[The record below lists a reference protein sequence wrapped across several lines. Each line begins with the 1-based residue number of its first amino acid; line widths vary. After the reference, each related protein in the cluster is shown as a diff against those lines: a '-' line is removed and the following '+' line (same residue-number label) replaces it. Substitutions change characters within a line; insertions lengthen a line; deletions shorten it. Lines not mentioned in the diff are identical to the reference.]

1 MLKANDCKL
10 HRQHCPRHTSNDA
23 CKMIYRYRNLPRRGL
38 TLIEILIAL
47 TMTLIIL
54 GAMAQAFKF
63 ASAEIADGRA
73 ILEMSNR
80 LRNAQQLLRTDLA
93 GLTVEVKPHTD
104 TPPNG
109 YLEYVE
115 RTAKDSTEL
124 GTANGYLGDYDDILA
139 FTSRNLEGTFRGRR
153 NGEIL
158 LSTFAEIIWFTE
170 PLDVNSDGNTVDG
183 ANTPLYS
190 DTIALHRRV
199 LIIRPDRNVPLSQT
213 DANGNPLVGLEVV
226 STEDDVLK
234 FLSNNDISVRT
245 FELDNGQFLIAANS
259 LSDLARRENRF
270 ARFPFPIDP
279 VARSNTFPYFLEPD
293 LLVDT
298 KMVGPSGFSGNET
311 LMTDVAAF
319 DVQIYSPDSLVALV
333 DVDNNG
339 VDETALNRSDIG
351 FSDFEG
357 TATNNGGF
365 IDLASAGGPF
375 DRAAPDF
382 STQPVRPT
390 NEPRTNSG
398 VPLWDAPTLCT
409 WSPHYESDGLDQ
421 NNDGVFDS
429 ATDGLDNDGINGVDD
444 AGFGG
449 GGGERETSPPYL
461 YPARGLKVTFRII
474 EKKSKQVR
482 QATVVQN
489 FLPQ

>member
-10 HRQHCPRHTSNDA
+10 HRQHCPRLTSKDVRP
-23 CKMIYRYRNLPRRGL
+23 MIYSFRNLPRRGL

-47 TMTLIIL
+47 TMTLIVL

-93 GLTVEVKPHTD
+93 GLTVEVRPHID

-109 YLEYVE
+109 YFEYVE
-115 RTAKDSTEL
+115 GLAQDSDEL
-124 GTANGYLGDYDDILA
+124 GTANGYLGDWDDVLA
-139 FTSRNLEGTFRGRR
+139 FTSRNLDGTFRGRR
-153 NGEIL
+153 SGEIL

-170 PLDVNSDGNTVDG
+170 ALDINSDGIAVDG
-183 ANTPLYS
+183 ADTPLYS
-190 DTIALHRRV
+190 DTVALHRRV
-199 LIIRPDRNVPLSQT
+199 LIVRPDLNDSLTQT
-213 DANGNPLVGLEVV
+213 DENDNPLVGIGVASSEEEVV
-226 STEDDVLK
+226 D
-234 FLSNNDISVRT
+234 FLANNDVSVRI
-245 FELDNGQFLIAANS
+245 FELNDGQFLIVANS

-270 ARFPFPIDP
+270 ARLPIPFTRAGREDAFPHPI
-279 VARSNTFPYFLEPD
+279 EPD
-293 LLVDT
+293 LLGRT
-298 KMVGPSGFSGNET
+298 KMVSQDRLSGNET

-333 DVDNNG
+333 DVDNDG
-339 VDETALNRSDIG
+339 VDETALNRSDLG
-351 FSDFEG
+351 FSNFTA

-375 DRAAPDF
+375 DRAAPRF

-390 NEPRTNSG
+390 NEPRTNLG
-398 VPLWDAPTLCT
+398 VPLWDVPTLCT
-409 WSPHYESDGLDQ
+409 WSPHYEADGLDQ
-421 NNDGVFDS
+421 NDDGVFDS

-444 AGFGG
+444 AGFDGG
-449 GGGERETSPPYL
+449 NGERETLPPYL
-461 YPARGLKVTFRII
+461 YPARGLKVTLRII